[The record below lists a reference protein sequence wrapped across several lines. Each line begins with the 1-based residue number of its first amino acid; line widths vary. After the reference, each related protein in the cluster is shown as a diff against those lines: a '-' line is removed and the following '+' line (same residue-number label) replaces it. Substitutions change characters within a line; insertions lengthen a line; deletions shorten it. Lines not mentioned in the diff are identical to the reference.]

1 MFIPVVGCLL
11 GLTLS
16 PLVRAQGPTMP
27 GGYQLPAYL
36 QPITL
41 KPVFGPEP
49 LLLAARKVIGE
60 VASVQAGETV
70 LIVSDSSINPLLL
83 QVFETAVREKEAQVH
98 IHTLPSPQASGAGAL
113 LREQHWRNWWPPE
126 TWDQLAAADAV
137 VALAYLNPEFLKE
150 PLISGQLQSGQLRF
164 VSVTAVP
171 ELLAAPGAHYPEE
184 IINLLAEKIAQP
196 LGRASKVRITDPAGT
211 DLSFSPGP
219 VGRAPASGL
228 LSFPYNGSVEVAAG
242 EDARGSIVSH
252 SVSTGFLPLLKLT
265 VQESRLAS
273 VEGGGEFGEL
283 LKMGQR
289 DDGLWLQSAAW
300 SVHPRSVRHQQRL
313 SGSASIHNQLSS
325 VGRAGAMRLGF
336 WGEDRSRSTFF
347 QIYFPSVWADDEEII
362 RQGYPL
368 ALADPEV
375 VRLAESLGG
384 TELLIVQCTVLPGTL
399 PEART
404 PELQPVTRSDALL
417 PALEI
422 LVREVARIQPAEQ
435 VLILTDDSVPDLVV
449 SGLQEALAGSGSQVA
464 TIRAGVQ
471 EGETEPLALLEQV
484 RERTLSEDLRRA
496 AAEADVVL
504 SPAYFHL
511 PGLFVEGE
519 ELDAWLERVGTR
531 WVGVVAIPELL
542 TSSWATYPRELLELL
557 GRKVEEELLQES
569 TVILSSNQGTS
580 LIFDYQV
587 VRADAGIRWSVFP
600 TNLRYRLVPE
610 PGSVEGIIVTTNL
623 LTGRVPRTE
632 IHLGSGEVVQV
643 EGTARTRE
651 AVNQATARGGVLGVS
666 FGVHP
671 RVTPMMGEVDGFSPR
686 MWSHYAAA
694 QRSGVVSVLL
704 GSRSERPKPLP
715 LALFFALINAGGPR
729 IIVDL
734 GHLTA
739 LGDEEVRQLAE
750 QLGSLEDLLEEE
762 WIPAIGER

>member
-1 MFIPVVGCLL
+1 
-11 GLTLS
+11 
-16 PLVRAQGPTMP
+16 MP

-60 VASVQAGETV
+60 VASVKAGETV

-83 QVFETAVREKEAQVH
+83 QVFETAVREKGAQVH
-98 IHTLPSPQASGAGAL
+98 IHSLHSPQASGAGAL
-113 LREQHWRNWWPPE
+113 LQEQHWRNWWPPE

-184 IINLLAEKIAQP
+184 IIDLLAEKIAQP
-196 LGRASKVRITDPAGT
+196 LEGARQIRITDPAGT
-211 DLSFSPGP
+211 DLSFSPGS
-219 VGRAPASGL
+219 VNTALASGL
-228 LSFPYNGSVEVAAG
+228 HSFPYNVSVEVAAG
-242 EDARGSIVSH
+242 DDARGSIVSH

-265 VQESRLAS
+265 VEEARLAS

-283 LKMGQR
+283 LKLGQEN
-289 DDGLWLQSAAW
+289 GLRFQSAAW

-347 QIYFPSVWADDEEII
+347 QIYFPSVWADDQEII

-384 TELLIVQCTVLPGTL
+384 RELLIVQCTVLPGTL

-404 PELQPVTRSDALL
+404 PVLQPVTRSGDLL

-422 LVREVARIQPAEQ
+422 LVREVARIQPAEK
-435 VLILTDDSVPDLVV
+435 VLIITDDSVPDLVV
-449 SGLQEALAGSGSQVA
+449 AGLEEALAGSGSEVA
-464 TIRAGVQ
+464 TVTTGVP
-471 EGETEPLALLEQV
+471 EGETAPLALLEQV
-484 RERTLSEDLRRA
+484 RGRTFSEDLKRSV
-496 AAEADVVL
+496 AEADVVL
-504 SPAYFHL
+504 APAYFHL

-519 ELDAWLERVGTR
+519 ELDAWLQRVGTR

-542 TSSWATYPRELLELL
+542 TSGWATYPPELLELI

-587 VRADAGIRWSVFP
+587 VRADARIRWSVFP
-600 TNLRYRLVPE
+600 TNIRYRLVPE
-610 PGSVEGIIVTTNL
+610 PGSVEGIIVTSNV

-651 AVNQATARGGVLGVS
+651 AVNQATARGGVLEVS

-671 RVTPMMGEVDGFSPR
+671 RVTPMMGEVEGFSPL

-704 GSRSERPKPLP
+704 GSRSESPRPLP
-715 LALFFALINAGGPR
+715 LALFFGLINAGGPR

-739 LGDEEVRQLAE
+739 LGDEEVRRLAE
-750 QLGSLEDLLEEE
+750 QLGSVEDLLEEE